1 MLEMKTSKELLIAEN
16 CLLRR
21 LSEAVWEKLNRD
33 KLSINEISVMAEV
46 SKKTVEKM
54 RDGENVTLKNL
65 AKVADVLNI
74 EIIIM

>member
-1 MLEMKTSKELLIAEN
+1 MLEMKSSKQLLIAET

-33 KLSINEISVMAEV
+33 KLSINEVSVMAEV

-65 AKVADVLNI
+65 AKVADVLSI

>member
-1 MLEMKTSKELLIAEN
+1 MLEMKTSNELLIAER
-16 CLLRR
+16 CLLKR
-21 LSEAVWEKLNRD
+21 LSEAVLEKLNRD
-33 KLSINEISVMAEV
+33 KLSINEVCVMAEV